1 MERDPRISDLIK
13 ESGTVK
19 PPDAFTGSVMEKI
32 SSEPVKTVYKPLIGR
47 GGRILIILGVLGIVL
62 ISIFSSGS
70 GDGMP
75 GIRERITP
83 PSWGLPEVSFNL
95 DFLSGLNISSGIV
108 AALVAIFIL
117 VLSDAGLN
125 RRKLV

>member
-13 ESGTVK
+13 ESGMAK
-19 PPDAFTGSVMEKI
+19 PPDNFTGSVMERI
-32 SSEPVKTVYKPLIGR
+32 SSEPARTVYKPLIGK
-47 GGRILIILGVLGIVL
+47 GGRILIILGVLGIIL
-62 ISIFSSGS
+62 ISILYSGA
-70 GDGMP
+70 GDTLP
-75 GIRERITP
+75 DIRERITLP
-83 PSWGLPEVSFNL
+83 GWNLPEVSFSL
-95 DFLSGLNISSGIV
+95 DFLSGLSISSGIV